1 MEDLLPGGVLYQR
14 HVVSA
19 EDLLPWY
26 KEKYPGQFGVVV
38 LDQFKAPLQ
47 SHLKQASIYH
57 VIASKEEQYFAH
69 DRQLYPRNPHNKRHV
84 PRQAIAAARYQG
96 RDAFTLQDIKKAT
109 IIKAGI
115 QSV

>member
-38 LDQFKAPLQ
+38 LDQFKARLQ
-47 SHLKQASIYH
+47 SHRKQASIDH

-69 DRQLYPRNPHNKRHV
+69 DRQLYPRKTHNKRGE
-84 PRQAIAAARYQG
+84 PIFDMSPAKPLLR
-96 RDAFTLQDIKKAT
+96 QDIKDDMHLQYET
-109 IIKAGI
+109 
-115 QSV
+115 